1 MVERRGGEERRADG
15 GENERKINGNRQS
28 CLEMEKRGRRCQ
40 LKDKEGDMFLTT

>member
-15 GENERKINGNRQS
+15 GENERKRNGNRQS
-28 CLEMEKRGRRCQ
+28 CLEMEKRRCQ